1 MKCRVI
7 AAGTRL
13 PSWVDAGFLDYQKRL
28 KKPISIELQEIPV
41 ATRGGSVSTAR
52 AVEREGQAMLAAIAK
67 DDYVVALEVTGKPL
81 STEGLAQWL
90 QTRMLEGG
98 NIAFLIGG
106 PDGLMSQCRER
117 ASRSWSLSALTFPHG
132 LVRVMLAEQL
142 YRAASLLAGHP
153 YHRA

>member
-13 PSWVDAGFLDYQKRL
+13 PGWVDAAFLDYQKRL
-28 KKPISIELQEIPV
+28 KKPISIELHEIPV
-41 ATRGGSVSTAR
+41 ATRGGSLSTAR
-52 AVEREGQAMLAAIAK
+52 AIEREGQAMLAAIAK
-67 DDYVVALEVTGKPL
+67 DDYVVALEVTGKSM
-81 STEGLAQWL
+81 STEDLAQWL
-90 QTRMLEGG
+90 QVRMRDGG

-106 PDGLMSQCRER
+106 PDGLMPQCVER
-117 ASRSWSLSALTFPHG
+117 AARRWSLSALTFPHG

-142 YRAASLLAGHP
+142 YRAASLIAGHP